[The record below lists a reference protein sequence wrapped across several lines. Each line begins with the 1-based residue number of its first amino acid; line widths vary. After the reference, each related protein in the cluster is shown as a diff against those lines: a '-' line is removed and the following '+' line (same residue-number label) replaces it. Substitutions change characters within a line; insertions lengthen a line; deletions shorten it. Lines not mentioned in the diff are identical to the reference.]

1 MDAIL
6 LDSLFDANMRQWVVL
21 AIGMIAVAYL
31 LFRPKFRKRD
41 ALEKPP
47 AFASL
52 SSQRAVER
60 QMQNLLVELSEMARQ
75 ISAQLD
81 TRSSKLELLIAQ
93 ADEKIAMLQRLSHQ
107 TALSSTPSNGS
118 PPPQERLDSRVDA
131 DPRHADV
138 YSLADQGRSAGQ
150 IAQALGRPSGEIELI
165 LALRPRT

>member
-1 MDAIL
+1 VK
-6 LDSLFDANMRQWVVL
+6 SLVAPVVDWGKAHPYLSCWIVL

-31 LFRPKFRKRD
+31 MFRPRFRKRD
-41 ALEKPP
+41 PLAKPP

-81 TRSSKLELLIAQ
+81 SRAGKLDLLINQ
-93 ADEKIAMLQRLSHQ
+93 ADQKIATLLQL
-107 TALSSTPSNGS
+107 AAASSNHS
-118 PPPQERLDSRVDA
+118 PPAEDQTKSPVDEP
-131 DPRHADV
+131 DPNHVEV
-138 YSLADQGRSAGQ
+138 YTLADQGRSARQ

-165 LALRPRT
+165 LALRSTT